1 MIFKSEIIKSLT
13 GNGETEVEYI
23 QRIINLITSMDS
35 RITCNTTA
43 AAQYADTSATATIDF
58 NINNS
63 YILRFKRAAV
73 NSTTTQYWWIT
84 IVIDGTEYYKGPSTG
99 NTGLRFWGSASTA
112 NSVINGGA
120 FKVTTCADDDFLFV
134 WIGMNYD
141 YNSSQFNDIFQ
152 KNYCTAF
159 ITDEDDNVYATA
171 LNRGNSTDLASGEF
185 YKCSN
190 GTAGFYLTK
199 PLNYIDQVGTISYL
213 INMYTPIANSGA
225 PAKYAQGLIAC
236 STRSLGDSLTF
247 DGKNYFAVG
256 TNILA
261 EITASRS

>member
-1 MIFKSEIIKSLT
+1 MIFKSEIIKSMS
-13 GNGETEVEYI
+13 GSGETEVEYV

-63 YILRFKRAAV
+63 YVLRLKRAAV
-73 NSTTTQYWWIT
+73 NSTTTTYWWFSI
-84 IVIDGTEYYKGPSTG
+84 IIDGVEYYKVSG
-99 NTGLRFWGSASTA
+99 NNGLRFWTSASTA
-112 NSVINGGA
+112 NSTIGSGA
-120 FKVTTCADDDFLFV
+120 FKITTCADNDFLFV

-141 YNSSQFNDIFQ
+141 TGSSQFNDIFQ

-159 ITDEDDNVYATA
+159 ITDEDDEVYATA
-171 LNRGNSTDLASGEF
+171 LNKQNSTDLASGEF

-190 GTAGFYLTK
+190 GSAGFSLIK

-213 INMYTPIANSGA
+213 MNMYTPIANSGA
-225 PAKYAQGLIAC
+225 PAKYAQGLMAC

-261 EITASRS
+261 EITASES

>member
-1 MIFKSEIIKSLT
+1 MIFKSEMIKSMAYS
-13 GNGETEVEYI
+13 GETEVEYV

-63 YILRFKRAAV
+63 YILRFKRAQA
-73 NSTTTQYWWIT
+73 NSTGTQYWWIS
-84 IVIDGTEYYKGPSTG
+84 IIIDGVEYYKGPSTG
-99 NTGLRFWGSASTA
+99 TTGMRFWTSSSTA
-112 NSVINGGA
+112 NSTIGSGA
-120 FKVTTCADDDFLFV
+120 FKITTCADDDFLFV

-141 YNSSQFNDIFQ
+141 TSSSQFNDIFQ
-152 KNYCTAF
+152 KNYCMAF
-159 ITDEDDNVYATA
+159 ITDEDDEVYATA
-171 LNRGNSTDLASGEF
+171 LNRQNSTDLASGEF
-185 YKCSN
+185 YRCSN
-190 GTAGFYLTK
+190 GSAGFSLTK
-199 PLNYIDQVGTISYL
+199 PLDYIDQVGTISYL
-213 INMYTPIANSGA
+213 MNMYTPIANNGA

-261 EITASRS
+261 EITAS